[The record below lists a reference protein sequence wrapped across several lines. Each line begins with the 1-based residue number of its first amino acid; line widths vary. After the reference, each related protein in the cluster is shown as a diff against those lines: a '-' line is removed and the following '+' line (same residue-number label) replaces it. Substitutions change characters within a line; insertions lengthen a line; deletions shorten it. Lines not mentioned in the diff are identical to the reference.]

1 MNIIKPGEFRKNYI
15 ENTDEFIKFGEALNE
30 GFKNKWSFATLVVGL
45 GDLQM
50 YYDIADYCGYKITL
64 REGLTPAVLD
74 QKVTRIY
81 IKPKDSINNDKK
93 E

>member
-1 MNIIKPGEFRKNYI
+1 MNIIKPEEFRKNYI

-30 GFKNKWSFATLVVGL
+30 GFKNKWPFATLVAELDSLPKYHDIV
-45 GDLQM
+45 D
-50 YYDIADYCGYKITL
+50 YYGYKIIL
-64 REGLTPAVLD
+64 REGLSPAVLD

-81 IKPKDSINNDKK
+81 IKPKDGINNDKK